1 MPHRTGW
8 APRVS
13 GLLKLRREPPLD
25 LVSRAQAGERE
36 AFDMLVERHATEMY
50 RLAAAIVGPVD
61 ARDVTQEA
69 FVVAWQRLASLRE
82 ADAFGAWA
90 RRICANRAKNWL
102 RSRAA
107 RGPQASLEADDE
119 LAARL
124 PDRGADFRSAVDAIV
139 TLAPAYGSLTDDQR
153 TVLAL
158 HYGLGYSLAETAD
171 ALGIRAGT
179 AKSRLNAA
187 LVVMRGALLTDREA
201 SSGVTP

>member
-1 MPHRTGW
+1 
-8 APRVS
+8 
-13 GLLKLRREPPLD
+13 
-25 LVSRAQAGERE
+25 
-36 AFDMLVERHATEMY
+36 MLVERHATEMY

-61 ARDVTQEA
+61 ARDVTQET
-69 FVVAWQRLASLRE
+69 FIVAWQRLPSLRK

-102 RSRAA
+102 RTRNA
-107 RGPQASLEADDE
+107 RGPSASLDADDD
-119 LAARL
+119 LATRL
-124 PDRGADFRSAVDAIV
+124 PDRRADFRHAVEASA

-158 HYGLGYSLAETAD
+158 HYGLGYSLAETAE

-187 LVVMRGALLTDREA
+187 LEVMRGALLTDREA
-201 SSGVTP
+201 PSEVTP

>member
-1 MPHRTGW
+1 
-8 APRVS
+8 
-13 GLLKLRREPPLD
+13 
-25 LVSRAQAGERE
+25 
-36 AFDMLVERHATEMY
+36 MLVERHATEMY

-69 FVVAWQRLASLRE
+69 FVVAWQRLPSLRK
-82 ADAFGAWA
+82 ADAFPAWA

-102 RSRAA
+102 RSRSA
-107 RGPQASLEADDE
+107 RGPAASLDADDE
-119 LAARL
+119 LGARL
-124 PDRGADFRSAVDAIV
+124 PDRRADFRPAVEASA
-139 TLAPAYGSLTDDQR
+139 TLAPAYSSLTDAQR

-187 LVVMRGALLTDREA
+187 LEVMRGAVLTDREA
-201 SSGVTP
+201 SSEVTP

>member
-1 MPHRTGW
+1 
-8 APRVS
+8 
-13 GLLKLRREPPLD
+13 
-25 LVSRAQAGERE
+25 
-36 AFDMLVERHATEMY
+36 MLVERHATEMY

-69 FVVAWQRLASLRE
+69 FVVAWQRLPSLRE

-102 RSRAA
+102 RSLSA
-107 RGPQASLEADDE
+107 RGAAASLDADDE
-119 LAARL
+119 LSARL
-124 PDRGADFRSAVDAIV
+124 ADRRASFQPAVEASA

-187 LVVMRGALLTDREA
+187 LEVMRGALLADRDA
-201 SSGVTP
+201 SSEVTA